1 MNEHVLNK
9 LQFDVVRTLL
19 ATRCKGSAGRK
30 LAERIRP
37 SRSPKQVQL
46 WMDQVR
52 ELLDE
57 SQNIGLPPLGSVRDI
72 REFVVASAR
81 PAGLEADELG
91 EIADALSATS
101 GVRQWAGELSDRAV
115 LLRALTERVGDLDPI
130 AAKIRDAIDSRHCVV
145 DQASAKLSSVRAT
158 IRKAKDQI
166 AIVFKRLLRQTSLTR
181 YLQYANTTIHNDR
194 SVVPLK
200 AEHRGRI
207 AGIVH
212 RSSDSGAT
220 LFVEPTEAVE
230 LNNSIVRLRQ
240 EEHKEI
246 CRILGELS
254 RLVHVNADEIIKT
267 INTIAVLDL
276 LTAKVCFARD
286 FNALIPA
293 LSEDRSLALYDAR
306 HPVLESMVSVDR
318 REAPSK
324 ASGDGHDSSESAERV
339 EAIVPI
345 TVRLGDDFDLLVI
358 TGPNTGGKTVALKT
372 VGLIAL
378 MHQAGIPIPVSPGS
392 TMPVYKDIFIDIG
405 DEQSIEQSLSTFSAH
420 LATVLNILDHA
431 GPKSLVLIDE
441 LGSGTD
447 PDEGAAIGRAVMEE
461 LLSRKASI
469 MVTTHLSALK
479 AVAFTQ
485 DRVDNASVDFDIQ
498 TLKPLYRL
506 LIGEPGNS
514 HALVIAK
521 RLGMSQLMVDRA
533 RSHLS
538 GQQQALKKAIA
549 GTLASR
555 RDAERARD
563 RALQA
568 TLKAE
573 QHQQELLRQTNALSA
588 AREHH
593 ERWVRWV
600 SELSPGDSVFVKSF
614 DRPGHVVR
622 MQLHQQTAIISAG
635 AIDIE
640 VSLTQLQPPEDT
652 AA

>member
-1 MNEHVLNK
+1 MDEHVLDK
-9 LQFDVVRTLL
+9 LQFDAVRALL
-19 ATRCKGSAGRK
+19 AARCKGSAGRK
-30 LAERIRP
+30 LAKRIRP
-37 SRSPKQVQL
+37 SSSPKQVRLWLDQL
-46 WMDQVR
+46 R
-52 ELLDE
+52 ELLE
-57 SQNIGLPPLGSVRDI
+57 ASQSIGLPPLGSVRDI
-72 REFVVASAR
+72 RDYVLASAQ
-81 PAGLEADELG
+81 PAGLDAEALG
-91 EIADALSATS
+91 EIADALSATA
-101 GVRQWAGELSDRAV
+101 GVRQWASELSDQAV
-115 LLRALTERVGDLDPI
+115 LLRTLTDRVGDLSPI
-130 AAKIRDAIDSRHCVV
+130 AARIREAIDSRHCVV
-145 DQASAKLSSVRAT
+145 DHASAKLSSVRAT
-158 IRKAKDQI
+158 IQKAKDQI
-166 AIVFKRLLRQTSLTR
+166 TIVFKRLLRQASVTR

-230 LNNSIVRLRQ
+230 LNNAIVRLRQ
-240 EEHKEI
+240 EEHKEV

-254 RLVHVNADEIIKT
+254 RLVHINAEEIIKT

-286 FNALIPA
+286 FNALIPEF
-293 LSEDRSLALYDAR
+293 SETRSMELHDAR
-306 HPVLESMVSVDR
+306 HPVLESMLSADEGETQP
-318 REAPSK
+318 EAPDK
-324 ASGDGHDSSESAERV
+324 CGDS
-339 EAIVPI
+339 IVPI
-345 TVRLGDDFDLLVI
+345 TVRLGDDFDLLII

-372 VGLIAL
+372 VGLMAL
-378 MHQAGIPIPVSPGS
+378 MHQAGIPLPVSAGS
-392 TMPVYKDIFIDIG
+392 KMPVYKDIFVDIG

-461 LLSRKASI
+461 LLRRKASI

-498 TLKPLYRL
+498 TLKPLYRI

-514 HALVIAK
+514 HALVIAQ
-521 RLGMSQLMVDRA
+521 RLGMPKSLIDRA

-555 RDAERARD
+555 REAEQARVQ
-563 RALQA
+563 ALQA
-568 TLKAE
+568 RLKAE
-573 QHQQELLRQTNALSA
+573 EHQQELQRQTNALSA

-600 SELSPGDSVFVKSF
+600 SDLSPGDNVFVKSF
-614 DRPGHVVR
+614 DRPGRVVR
-622 MQLHQQTAIISAG
+622 MQLHRQTAVVSAG
-635 AIDIE
+635 AMDIE
-640 VSLTQLQPPEDT
+640 VSLSQLQPLEDT